1 MPSSQSGPLTSLPT
15 LKGEEREEG
24 DPADLSSPIS
34 RAEPPMAEC
43 PDLAVA
49 LGYREMLHLLAPAD
63 RFIVIS

>member
-1 MPSSQSGPLTSLPT
+1 MPGSQSGPLTSVPT
-15 LKGEEREEG
+15 LKGVKREKG

-49 LGYREMLHLLAPAD
+49 LGYREMLYLPAPAD